1 MIYTTLK
8 NLVKKIPFLWILLTW
23 SKDRVLIL
31 LRLKDVLIMMILFH
45 IWPEQTYRFA
55 TRKTLPSKKNRF
67 SRGSKQIIPYDL
79 LKSKSSNIPMM
90 EEINVVGIGSSF
102 DLNNLKDL
110 KGPIFHPGW
119 GVLRTDKNGK
129 VFYRHH
135 HSYDNKITVDVE
147 ELFNDEVN
155 KDLKHI
161 TYVIGRRSGIEL
173 FKKNNNN
180 VLAVNAYGTD
190 KDGNHYPL
198 SDDWE
203 TSSYLDLFD
212 HGAFVVHHLRQ
223 DRVSV
228 RETTHLL
235 AHLATEAL
243 TSLRKRD
250 AAALSDDG
258 AVGTHSCVAGALLA
272 IDLSGGAPDHATA
285 LRTRARL
292 ALVSVNDHVG
302 LLQQCASDLGSAKRG
317 FVDFDGIH
325 FGAALVVDRKFN
337 HRLITLPG
345 LLARFRRSLRASV
358 DIDAGQRLTQV
369 LGVVTNEWFRRPTG
383 VAAFSISA
391 VSLCQLPPVPL
402 LSACKASRVS

>member
-155 KDLKHI
+155 KDLKHV
-161 TYVIGRRSGIEL
+161 TYVIGRRRGIEL

-212 HGAFVVHHLRQ
+212 HDQCKLIAIVQKICRLPLPAPGWVPTKSFLPILCGLSFFAKKINVYGWDNYLASSPENMNYWELFFQMYKYNLDIGYGFFEVGRGKYRRMTKEHFESSLINIYYGYHLSKMPKFVIHGYMGKLDKHY
-223 DRVSV
+223 
-228 RETTHLL
+228 
-235 AHLATEAL
+235 
-243 TSLRKRD
+243 K
-250 AAALSDDG
+250 
-258 AVGTHSCVAGALLA
+258 
-272 IDLSGGAPDHATA
+272 
-285 LRTRARL
+285 
-292 ALVSVNDHVG
+292 LVE
-302 LLQQCASDLGSAKRG
+302 K
-317 FVDFDGIH
+317 IE
-325 FGAALVVDRKFN
+325 K
-337 HRLITLPG
+337 
-345 LLARFRRSLRASV
+345 
-358 DIDAGQRLTQV
+358 V
-369 LGVVTNEWFRRPTG
+369 L
-383 VAAFSISA
+383 FS
-391 VSLCQLPPVPL
+391 
-402 LSACKASRVS
+402 